1 MNVTCQ
7 ELRDR
12 AWNSLTG
19 KYWSLFVMLLV
30 LAVVSGVLSSFSMG
44 LGALLTLPMGYA
56 LSVAILNVSRIQ
68 AEPQIESLF
77 TVYRDNLQKSF
88 LVPFLLGLFVF
99 LWSLLLII
107 PGIIM
112 SYAYSMAIYVAN
124 DNPELSA
131 MDAIRK
137 SRELMDGHKWDLFVL
152 DLSFIGWIFLCLLTG
167 GIGFIFLAPYL
178 EMAHVEFYRELV
190 DKQVEEAQVVSE

>member
-1 MNVTCQ
+1 MKLTCQ

-12 AWNSLTG
+12 AWNSLSG

-30 LAVVSGVLSSFSMG
+30 SAVISGVLSGFTGGVGS
-44 LGALLTLPMGYA
+44 LLALPMKFA
-56 LSVAILNVSRIQ
+56 LSIAFLNVSRIQ
-68 AEPQIESLF
+68 AEPQMESLF

-88 LVPFLLGLFVF
+88 LVPLLQGLFVF
-99 LWSLLLII
+99 LWSLLFVI
-107 PGIIM
+107 PGVIM
-112 SYAYSMAIYVAN
+112 AYAYSMAIYVAN

-152 DLSFIGWIFLCLLTG
+152 DLSFIGWIFLCLLTC
-167 GIGFIFLAPYL
+167 GIGFFFLAPYI
-178 EMAHVEFYRELV
+178 EMAHVEFYRELTE
-190 DKQVEEAQVVSE
+190 QATEA